1 MNTKQLVLTTLLSC
15 LFVPAWADEVP
26 GQPNPWQGEALR
38 GQPVRNAP
46 YSAEGIQ
53 ETQRNLADG
62 NQIVTKVNTVNYR
75 DSQGNTRQETRSP
88 GGEVQNVMIHSAA
101 ENINYTLVPLTHV
114 AFKMDQ
120 GKLNAKA
127 AAFGAAYGAAAG
139 AAIKA
144 RFEAQRKEGKPL
156 SIDNKELEEIVVKRM
171 PPNAKLT
178 PNVAPMIAA
187 AMSEAKWSSKA
198 STKDLGAK
206 NIDGVKAE
214 GKLRSYEIPA
224 GEVGNRKAIVVTD
237 ETWFSPE
244 LQITLYAKHSDAR
257 SGDVVYRLAN
267 LKRGEQAAALFA
279 VPSDYTVNDITP
291 ATIAGF

>member
-1 MNTKQLVLTTLLSC
+1 MNTKKLVLTTLLSC
-15 LFVPAWADEVP
+15 LFVHAWADEFP
-26 GQPNPWQGEALR
+26 GQPHPWQGEALR
-38 GQPVRNAP
+38 GQPVKSAP
-46 YSAEGIQ
+46 YIAEGIQ
-53 ETQRNLADG
+53 ETQRKLADG
-62 NQIVTKVNTVNYR
+62 NQIVTKVSTVNYR

-88 GGEVQNVMIHSAA
+88 GGEVQNVMIHTAA
-101 ENINYTLVPLTHV
+101 DNINYTLVPLTRV
-114 AFKMDQ
+114 AFKLDQ
-120 GKLNAKA
+120 GKLIAKA
-127 AAFGAAYGAAAG
+127 SAYGTAAG

-144 RFEAQRKEGKPL
+144 RFEAQHKEGKPP
-156 SIDNKELEEIVVKRM
+156 SVDNKELEEIVVKRM
-171 PPNAKLT
+171 PPNANVT

-187 AMSEAKWSSKA
+187 AVNEAKWSSKA

-206 NIDGVKAE
+206 NIDGVRAE

-224 GEVGNRKAIVVTD
+224 GEVGNRKPIVVTD

-279 VPSDYTVNDITP
+279 VPSDYTVTDLTP
-291 ATIAGF
+291 ATMAGF